1 MRASQSCMHMHLALR
16 LQDPALQVQAASFAR
31 CAACF
36 ERPVARECCAAAGW
50 VRQRVAASEWAVHDY
65 HCQHIQQVGHGRW
78 YGAGSGGCPGPPSP
92 PTSTLSTR
100 FLIFRGSFF
109 FLSVL
114 SFAVHN
120 ITSAGHSLT
129 CPRLPPPQIKE
140 ELAAAEARRPALIVA
155 QPGLRLDLPAA
166 LQQPPPRLDMCSVC
180 AGRFEKVGHW
190 GAGGAELGRWTAWIR
205 FAVRLDSMAC
215 AC

>member
-1 MRASQSCMHMHLALR
+1 MDMLFRYRPYNETSDSDSDYSDAIKSKSH
-16 LQDPALQVQAASFAR
+16 
-31 CAACF
+31 CANL
-36 ERPVARECCAAAGW
+36 VS
-50 VRQRVAASEWAVHDY
+50 V
-65 HCQHIQQVGHGRW
+65 
-78 YGAGSGGCPGPPSP
+78 
-92 PTSTLSTR
+92 
-100 FLIFRGSFF
+100 FLFF

-120 ITSAGHSLT
+120 LTSAGHSLT

-155 QPGLRLDLPAA
+155 QPALRLDLPAA

-180 AGRFEKVGHW
+180 AGRFQKVGHW

>member
-1 MRASQSCMHMHLALR
+1 MVWRWQRWLPCLPLPSCPHACTVAS
-16 LQDPALQVQAASFAR
+16 
-31 CAACF
+31 
-36 ERPVARECCAAAGW
+36 
-50 VRQRVAASEWAVHDY
+50 
-65 HCQHIQQVGHGRW
+65 
-78 YGAGSGGCPGPPSP
+78 SP
-92 PTSTLSTR
+92 P
-100 FLIFRGSFF
+100 LIVFYYYYFFPVF